1 MYSKL
6 YLSGVVCFR
15 CLLHWFLIEFCSF
28 EWRQGN
34 KNCCFLTCMV
44 LEVLTAFIVFPGKT
58 VLIVNGAYRGARA
71 SLVSLDEKTFSVA
84 VELKDVS

>member
-1 MYSKL
+1 
-6 YLSGVVCFR
+6 
-15 CLLHWFLIEFCSF
+15 
-28 EWRQGN
+28 
-34 KNCCFLTCMV
+34 MV
-44 LEVLTAFIVFPGKT
+44 LEVLIAFILFPGKT